1 MKKQQITG
9 LNFIIDK
16 LTNSIENTFTG
27 DVDFSNKSE
36 PWTEKELS
44 DFRLLM
50 QDIKVKDAKRE
61 KELATKREKTH
72 LA

>member
-1 MKKQQITG
+1 MG
-9 LNFIIDK
+9 LIKEPI
-16 LTNSIENTFTG
+16 

-61 KELATKREKTH
+61 KDLATKREKSH